1 MIQKCVWTFTF
12 QIALLVLLASH
23 FISGDRSLRL
33 DILEDIFVGSP
44 KLNLTRLVCALL
56 MHLSILPEISAA
68 KEMLSFS
75 KKNITSFSEQRY
87 EFPMLF
93 AFFKLFGGFT
103 SFFTNMFCTLT
114 NDTVFDV
121 IKDFVAV
128 QIISELS

>member
-1 MIQKCVWTFTF
+1 
-12 QIALLVLLASH
+12 
-23 FISGDRSLRL
+23 
-33 DILEDIFVGSP
+33 
-44 KLNLTRLVCALL
+44 
-56 MHLSILPEISAA
+56 
-68 KEMLSFS
+68 
-75 KKNITSFSEQRY
+75 
-87 EFPMLF
+87 MLF